1 MLSKSTTAQF
11 TQLEEFWS
19 TVGKFMLG
27 GLRFKGCHGLSSN
40 ANWVFLFAM
49 ELEKVFTNS
58 KITAFWLTDMS
69 SKQYNQLFQPQ
80 K

>member
-27 GLRFKGCHGLSSN
+27 G
-40 ANWVFLFAM
+40 AV
-49 ELEKVFTNS
+49 
-58 KITAFWLTDMS
+58 I
-69 SKQYNQLFQPQ
+69 
-80 K
+80 